1 MTRITTEIAAVVFGV
16 LEWILLKIM
25 RL

>member
-16 LEWILLKIM
+16 LEWLLLKIM